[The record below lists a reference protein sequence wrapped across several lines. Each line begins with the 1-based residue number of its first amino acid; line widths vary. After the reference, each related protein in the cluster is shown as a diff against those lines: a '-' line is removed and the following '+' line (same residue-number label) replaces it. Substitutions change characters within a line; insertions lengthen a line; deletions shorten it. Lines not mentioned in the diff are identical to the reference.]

1 MTTGEIVAAIA
12 SAIVTVA
19 GGFFA
24 LVRWFVTV
32 WRDVRREELVVARE
46 SAAAQR
52 ADANRTIEV
61 MLATSS
67 NIASLE
73 ARVDGIPAQV
83 AALLWRD
90 HGTTP
95 PLGVPYDEP
104 LRPDPPSERRRMQ
117 ALEQQ
122 PVARFPGDRPPA
134 RGRRND

>member
-1 MTTGEIVAAIA
+1 MVAAIA

-73 ARVDGIPAQV
+73 ARVDSIPAQV

-95 PLGVPYDEP
+95 PLGVPYEEP
-104 LRPDPPSERRRMQ
+104 RRSTTIADPPSERRRMQ